1 MIDPVRARINVQAVV
16 TPTATTPTV
25 PAKPDAK
32 LKKAVGDLEGV
43 FVQQLFKAMRE
54 TVPQGDG
61 IVSGGS
67 GEDIFTSLMDQHLA
81 AETPHQW
88 QGGIG
93 EALYRQLRHGAVS
106 PATLTTPAMVV
117 PDIPTIGIH
126 SDSSAH

>member
-1 MIDPVRARINVQAVV
+1 MIDPVRARINVQTVV
-16 TPTATTPTV
+16 TPTAATPTV

-88 QGGIG
+88 HGGIG
-93 EALYRQLRHGAVS
+93 EALYRQLRHGAVL
-106 PATLTTPAMVV
+106 PETLPTPSTHV
-117 PDIPTIGIH
+117 PDIPTLNIH
-126 SDSSAH
+126 SDLSAH